1 MIIRQE
7 TEKDF
12 KEIYNLVKIA
22 FETAKVSNGKE
33 QDYVS
38 ELRAGKNYIPEL
50 ALVAE
55 QEDRIIA
62 HIMLT
67 KFYIQ
72 TDKGNKKESL
82 LLAPLCV
89 KLEYRNEKIG
99 AAMIK
104 KSFEIAENMG
114 YESVFLVGD
123 PNYYYRF
130 GFRQSTDYNIKNI
143 DTIEAKYVMAFE
155 LAKDAFKDVSGTVS
169 FFNY

>member
-22 FETAKVSNGKE
+22 FETAKVSNSKE

-82 LLAPLCV
+82 LLV
-89 KLEYRNEKIG
+89 
-99 AAMIK
+99 
-104 KSFEIAENMG
+104 
-114 YESVFLVGD
+114 
-123 PNYYYRF
+123 
-130 GFRQSTDYNIKNI
+130 
-143 DTIEAKYVMAFE
+143 
-155 LAKDAFKDVSGTVS
+155 
-169 FFNY
+169 